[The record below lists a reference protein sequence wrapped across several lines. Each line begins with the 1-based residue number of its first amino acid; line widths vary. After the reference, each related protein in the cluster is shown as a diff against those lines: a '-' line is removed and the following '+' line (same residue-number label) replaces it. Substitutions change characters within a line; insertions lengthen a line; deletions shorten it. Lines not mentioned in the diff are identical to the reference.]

1 MSLHTVSFDFFHSI
15 NKESWCPLIY
25 TQSSFFYT
33 KMFSDAGYP
42 LTANQLLSD
51 ALVDN
56 VIISGNEDIVA
67 ARFTELLTAG
77 LDEPMINPVPIKDAI
92 DEMRRLMNLIG
103 QL

>member
-1 MSLHTVSFDFFHSI
+1 MTFSI
-15 NKESWCPLIY
+15 PLTKKVGVPLIS

-33 KMFSDAGYP
+33 KMFSDAGFP

-77 LDEPMINPVPIKDAI
+77 LDEPMVNPVPIKDAI
-92 DEMRRLMNLIG
+92 DEMRRLMHLIG

>member
-15 NKESWCPLIY
+15 NKESWCTFDMYAKFL
-25 TQSSFFYT
+25 FYA
-33 KMFSDAGYP
+33 KMFSDAGFP

-77 LDEPMINPVPIKDAI
+77 LDEPMVNPVPIKDAI
-92 DEMRRLMNLIG
+92 DEMRQLRHLIG

>member
-1 MSLHTVSFDFFHSI
+1 MSLYTVSFDFFHSI

-33 KMFSDAGYP
+33 KMF
-42 LTANQLLSD
+42 SD

>member
-1 MSLHTVSFDFFHSI
+1 MYAKF
-15 NKESWCPLIY
+15 P
-25 TQSSFFYT
+25 FYA
-33 KMFSDAGYP
+33 KMFSDACFP

-67 ARFTELLTAG
+67 ARLTELLISG
-77 LDEPMINPVPIKDAI
+77 LDELMVNPVPIRDAI
-92 DEMRRLMNLIG
+92 DEMRWLMHLIG